1 MTTRAE
7 AIRQAGEC
15 LAEAVILRD
24 SLPPREAAELAWT
37 PTGPSVDEIE
47 ALIRARREANGR

>member
-7 AIRQAGEC
+7 AIRAAGEC

-47 ALIRARREANGR
+47 ALIRARRKANGR